1 MYRLVSFFVI
11 FIFVSILIFF
21 HYQYGH
27 HSALGHAQTHHE
39 ETVEI
44 PESYRVPTIIA
55 SITQD
60 QSGTWLLE
68 IMTTNF
74 TFTPKKVGSTVIQY
88 NEGHAHLYINGE
100 KTNRLYGNYYNLDY
114 LSPGTYEVKVTLN
127 ANNHGTFTY
136 AGKEIAYQQTIHVKY
151 KTR

>member
-11 FIFVSILIFF
+11 FTFVSVMIFF

-27 HSALGHAQTHHE
+27 HSTLGHSQTHHE
-39 ETVEI
+39 KTIEI
-44 PESYRVPTIIA
+44 PNSLVVPTITC
-55 SITQD
+55 SVTQD

-68 IMTTNF
+68 IMTSNF
-74 TFTPKKVGSTVIQY
+74 TFTPHKVGSTDIKY

-100 KTNRLYGNYYNLDY
+100 KINRIYGNYYNLDY

-127 ANNHGTFTY
+127 ANNHGILTSE
-136 AGKEIAYQQTIHVKY
+136 GKEIAYQQTLQVK
-151 KTR
+151 